1 MADDKKAK
9 GGAAKGGDKAAKGGN
24 AGGAK
29 GGNAGGAS
37 KGEKKE
43 KRVKGG
49 EEAPRENAGG
59 DSGPVVPARLHLKYK
74 SDVIPALMKRFNYA
88 NVNQVPVIEKIAIN
102 IGVGDA
108 TSDQKLLEA
117 AVRDLEAISGQKPA
131 ITKSK
136 KSISNFKLR
145 ENQPIGCRVTLRRA
159 RMYEFLDRLMTTS
172 IPRIRDFRGIPDKS
186 FDGRGNYT
194 LGIREQII
202 FPEIDVDKVTRITGM
217 DITFAT
223 SANTDEEA
231 LELLKAFGL
240 PFRKKEGEQAQG
252 A

>member
-1 MADDKKAK
+1 MAEKKT
-9 GGAAKGGDKAAKGGN
+9 KAAG
-24 AGGAK
+24 
-29 GGNAGGAS
+29 
-37 KGEKKE
+37 GEKKG
-43 KRVKGG
+43 KG
-49 EEAPRENAGG
+49 ASQDSTPRFQGNDENL
-59 DSGPVVPARLHLKYK
+59 VPARLFDKYK
-74 SDVIPALMKRFNYA
+74 ADVIPAMMKRFNYD
-88 NVNQVPVIEKIAIN
+88 NINQVPRLEKIAIN

-108 TSDQKLLEA
+108 TSDPKLLDA
-117 AVRDLEAISGQKPA
+117 AVRDLESIAGQRPA
-131 ITKSK
+131 ITRSK

-159 RMYEFLDRLMTTS
+159 RMYEFLDRLMTLA
-172 IPRIRDFRGIPDKS
+172 IPRIRDFRGIPDRS

-223 SANTDEEA
+223 SAQTDEEA

-240 PFRKKEGEQAQG
+240 PFRKREGEAQA

>member
-1 MADDKKAK
+1 MADKEKKAP
-9 GGAAKGGDKAAKGGN
+9 KAQN
-24 AGGAK
+24 AP
-29 GGNAGGAS
+29 

-43 KRVKGG
+43 KKAKSEGG
-49 EEAPRENAGG
+49 EAQHSERSNR
-59 DSGPVVPARLHLKYK
+59 PVPPARIALKYK
-74 SDVIPALMKRFNYA
+74 SDVIPAMMKRFNYE
-88 NVNQVPVIEKIAIN
+88 NVNQVPRIEKIAIN

-108 TSDQKLLEA
+108 TSDPKLLDA
-117 AVRDLEAISGQKPA
+117 AVRDLEAIAGQKPA
-131 ITKSK
+131 ITRSK

-145 ENQPIGCRVTLRRA
+145 ENQAIGCRVTLRRA
-159 RMYEFLDRLMTTS
+159 RMYEFLDRLMTTA

-194 LGIREQII
+194 LGVREQII

-240 PFRKKEGEQAQG
+240 PFRKKEGEGAQA
-252 A
+252 

>member
-1 MADDKKAK
+1 MADEKKAK
-9 GGAAKGGDKAAKGGN
+9 GAPKGDAKAGKGQKGGDQ
-24 AGGAK
+24 
-29 GGNAGGAS
+29 
-37 KGEKKE
+37 KGEK
-43 KRVKGG
+43 RAKGTSSEPG
-49 EEAPRENAGG
+49 HAPKSDR
-59 DSGPVVPARLHLKYK
+59 PVPPARMHLKYK
-74 SDVIPALMKRFNYA
+74 SDVIPALMKRFSYA
-88 NVNQVPVIEKIAIN
+88 NVNEVPRLEKIAIN

-117 AVRDLEAISGQKPA
+117 AVRDLEAICGQKPA
-131 ITKSK
+131 ITRSK

-159 RMYEFLDRLMTTS
+159 QMYEFLDRLMTTA

-223 SANTDEEA
+223 SADTDEEA

-240 PFRKKEGEQAQG
+240 PFRKKEGELAP